1 MQIDNVEQSTCKS
14 PVFRLYYQENTGANA
29 CKCEAGRLFFVPQG
43 PDAVSF
49 YRSRGRGRA
58 LSAATSSAARG

>member
-29 CKCEAGRLFFVPQG
+29 CKCEAGRLFFVPQE

-49 YRSRGRGRA
+49 YRGRA
-58 LSAATSSAARG
+58 LSAATSSAVRG